1 VAAQEQFAKTLEF
14 EGEVILIS
22 ASGGLSSGPL
32 FSVNIIYGS
41 KQEITGGIK
50 IAFGHTMVEFPLVIT
65 LALGLITFSHVFLNN
80 ENLKII
86 SIIRS
91 SAIIVFAT
99 TIRSKV
105 TLNRILEITNNSVKI
120 EVNDEGTI
128 TGRYTGTQLATIDN
142 TTNQDGT
149 SSWSG
154 KFMQMTNKGEM
165 ILSTGSGTMEPAN
178 SKGIVKIRGEGE
190 MWTQS
195 PRLGWLTSMVQSG
208 RAKERAISERE
219 VR

>member
-1 VAAQEQFAKTLEF
+1 MSKKSSNSAARHSL
-14 EGEVILIS
+14 
-22 ASGGLSSGPL
+22 
-32 FSVNIIYGS
+32 
-41 KQEITGGIK
+41 
-50 IAFGHTMVEFPLVIT
+50 
-65 LALGLITFSHVFLNN
+65 
-80 ENLKII
+80 
-86 SIIRS
+86 
-91 SAIIVFAT
+91 

-120 EVNDEGTI
+120 EINDEGTI

-154 KFMQMTNKGEM
+154 KFMQMTNKGEI

-195 PRLGWLTSMVQSG
+195 PRLANING
-208 RAKERAISERE
+208 AKWTCEGESNIRKGSTVIYVDIHEGD
-219 VR
+219 

>member
-1 VAAQEQFAKTLEF
+1 MSKKSSNSAARHSL
-14 EGEVILIS
+14 
-22 ASGGLSSGPL
+22 
-32 FSVNIIYGS
+32 
-41 KQEITGGIK
+41 
-50 IAFGHTMVEFPLVIT
+50 
-65 LALGLITFSHVFLNN
+65 
-80 ENLKII
+80 
-86 SIIRS
+86 
-91 SAIIVFAT
+91 

-120 EVNDEGTI
+120 EINDEGTI

-142 TTNQDGT
+142 TANQDGT

-154 KFMQMTNKGEM
+154 KFMQITNKGEI

-195 PRLGWLTSMVQSG
+195 PRLANING
-208 RAKERAISERE
+208 AKWTCEGESNIRKGSTVIYVDIHERD
-219 VR
+219 

>member
-1 VAAQEQFAKTLEF
+1 MSKK
-14 EGEVILIS
+14 
-22 ASGGLSSGPL
+22 SS
-32 FSVNIIYGS
+32 
-41 KQEITGGIK
+41 
-50 IAFGHTMVEFPLVIT
+50 
-65 LALGLITFSHVFLNN
+65 
-80 ENLKII
+80 
-86 SIIRS
+86 S
-91 SAIIVFAT
+91 SAARHSL

-120 EVNDEGTI
+120 EINDEGTI

-154 KFMQMTNKGEM
+154 KFMQVTDRGEV
-165 ILSTGSGTMEPAN
+165 ILTTGSGTGEPPN

-195 PRLGWLTSMVQSG
+195 ARLANLNG
-208 RAKERAISERE
+208 AKWTCEGESN
-219 VR
+219 VRNGSSVIYVDINETE